1 MDPLRFL
8 PLAVERL
15 LSVVNDDTFDMAA
28 FFRVIIVESDMLLEP
43 VAMGLLLVVSIILA
57 ASSEILRRMLPS
69 CLFDA
74 AVSLFAAQVGRRR
87 TVQPLFSSL
96 SYGRYPAAA
105 WHVLL
110 IQHLSVVL
118 VDKAVCMG
126 HAKYL

>member
-15 LSVVNDDTFDMAA
+15 LSVVSDDTFDMAA

-87 TVQPLFSSL
+87 TVQPPVSAL

-105 WHVLL
+105 RHVLL

-118 VDKAVCMG
+118 VEAVCMG
-126 HAKYL
+126 HAEYL